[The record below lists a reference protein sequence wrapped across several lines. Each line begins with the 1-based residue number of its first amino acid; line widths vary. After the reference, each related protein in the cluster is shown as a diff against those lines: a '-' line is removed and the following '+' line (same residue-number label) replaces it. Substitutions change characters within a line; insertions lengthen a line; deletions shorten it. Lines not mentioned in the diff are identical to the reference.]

1 MSDNLRIRDRHG
13 HGGLYILGIVAAASH
28 AVVFLTIGSLF
39 VGAAYAGGRWSFLSV
54 LITVAFYAAPMLWLL
69 FLARCCQHKRHAFV
83 LGFVFGT
90 VFLIATYVG
99 QTLNVISQIDLAF
112 RILSSIAGSV
122 LYGLGYGLVCVLAV
136 FLYRLVFSKLADQD
150 GTLCG
155 QCGYCITYCT
165 GGRCSECGA
174 DIASATKPKNVVH
187 RLAEMLSRHARVA
200 IATFVVVTAL
210 LVWAKIEVQQ
220 PYWRFRD
227 RFSEDGMVYFIQ
239 PPYRGEVE
247 AYRGLDSANGQ
258 QILVIQY
265 YRRHFWHAP
274 RIEVRLGS
282 RQQPSGTTQAPA
294 SGKWPTLG
302 TPPIVCRLDG
312 RLVQYVL
319 DHDLPSALV
328 DAMLERAEEVGWSP
342 LSSAAASSSLE
353 ESIAPEPFFPTALRQ
368 P

>member
-1 MSDNLRIRDRHG
+1 MFDRIRERHE
-13 HGGLYILGIVAAASH
+13 HGGLYVLGIISAASH
-28 AVVFLTIGSLF
+28 AVAMLTIGPVL
-39 VGAAYAGGRWSFLSV
+39 GGRWSFLSV
-54 LITVAFYAAPMLWLL
+54 LLTAVFYAAPMLWLL

-90 VFLIATYVG
+90 VFLIATSVG
-99 QTLNVISQIDLAF
+99 QTLNVISQIDIAS
-112 RILSSIAGSV
+112 RILSSIVGSV
-122 LYGLGYGLVCVLAV
+122 LYGLAYGLVCVLAV
-136 FLYRLVFSKLADQD
+136 FAYRLVFSKLADQD

-187 RLAEMLSRHARVA
+187 RLAALLSRHARVA
-200 IATFVVVTAL
+200 IATFVVVAAL

-220 PYWRFRD
+220 PYRRFRD
-227 RFSEDGMVYFIQ
+227 RFSEDGLVYFMQ
-239 PPYRGEVE
+239 PPRHGELE
-247 AYRGLDSANGQ
+247 AYRVLDSANGQ
-258 QILVIQY
+258 QMVLVIQY

-282 RQQPSGTTQAPA
+282 RQRPSGTTQAPA

-302 TPPIVCRLDG
+302 TPSIVCRLDG

-342 LSSAAASSSLE
+342 LSSAAVSSSLE
-353 ESIAPEPFFPTALRQ
+353 ESIAPEPFFPMALR
-368 P
+368 PP

>member
-1 MSDNLRIRDRHG
+1 MSDKLRIRERHE
-13 HGGLYILGIVAAASH
+13 HGGLYVLGIISAASY
-28 AVVFLTIGSLF
+28 AVALLAIGSIL

-54 LITVAFYAAPMLWLL
+54 LLVAASYAAPTVWLL

-83 LGFVFGT
+83 LGFVFWIVLVIT
-90 VFLIATYVG
+90 IQIA
-99 QTLNVISQIDLAF
+99 QTLDVISLIDVSS
-112 RILSSIAGSV
+112 RIWTSIVASILGSV
-122 LYGLGYGLVCVLAV
+122 GYGLICVMAV

-155 QCGYCITYCT
+155 QCGYCIIYCT

-174 DIASATKPKNVVH
+174 DIASATQTNNVVH
-187 RLAEMLSRHARVA
+187 RLAEMLSRHLFVGM
-200 IATFVVVTAL
+200 ATFVVLTAL

-220 PYWRFRD
+220 PYWCFRD
-227 RFSEDGMVYFIQ
+227 RFSEDGLVYGIQ

-247 AYRGLDSANGQ
+247 AYRVLDSADGQ

-294 SGKWPTLG
+294 SGKLTLG
-302 TPPIVCRLDG
+302 TPPIVCRLEG
-312 RLVQYVL
+312 RLVHYVM

-328 DAMLERAEEVGWSP
+328 DAMLQRAEEVGWSP
-342 LSSAAASSSLE
+342 LSSAGNSSSLE
-353 ESIAPEPFFPTALRQ
+353 ESIAPEPFFPMALRQ